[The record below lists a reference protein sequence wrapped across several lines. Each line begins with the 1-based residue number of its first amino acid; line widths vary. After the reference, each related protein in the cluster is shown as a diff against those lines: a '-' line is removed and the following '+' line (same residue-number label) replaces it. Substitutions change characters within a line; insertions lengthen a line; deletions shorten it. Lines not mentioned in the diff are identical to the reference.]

1 LIDWLAGLWELVG
14 PGLRFS
20 NTADATTVY
29 DALEKGLDDLMSLCD
44 VVADK
49 FTQARDAFAQAQTG

>member
-1 LIDWLAGLWELVG
+1 M
-14 PGLRFS
+14 PGLRSS

-44 VVADK
+44 VVTDK